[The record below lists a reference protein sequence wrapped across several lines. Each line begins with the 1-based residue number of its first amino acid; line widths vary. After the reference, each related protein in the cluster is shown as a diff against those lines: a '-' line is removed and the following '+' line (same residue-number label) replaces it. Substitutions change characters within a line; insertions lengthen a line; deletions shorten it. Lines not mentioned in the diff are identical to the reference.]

1 MKTVLVVDDSPTMLM
16 SVTGVLE
23 RNNLKSE
30 AANNAEEALQKLDTG
45 VKPDLIISD
54 LNMPGLNGIEFIRKV
69 RTLGPHRF
77 TPILMLTTES
87 QQTKRDEARQAGAT
101 GWLVKPVDGEQ
112 LMQVVRKVLP
122 GT

>member
-16 SVTGVLE
+16 SVAGVLE
-23 RNNLKSE
+23 RNELKAE
-30 AANNAEEALQKLDTG
+30 TANNAEEALAKLDSG

-54 LNMPGLNGIEFIRKV
+54 LNMPGLNGIQFIQKV

-87 QQTKRDEARQAGAT
+87 QQGKRDEARQAGAT